1 MTRPPPLPD
10 SNAGLKWI
18 VPVGRSGF
26 AIATGYLALISVLLL
41 PAPLALL
48 FGVLALADIAKHPE
62 KSGKGRAWF
71 GIIAG
76 MLFSLLILLFI
87 FRLVLNGK

>member
-10 SNAGLKWI
+10 PDAGLKW
-18 VPVGRSGF
+18 VLPVGRSAF
-26 AIATGYLALISVLLL
+26 AITAGYLALFSVLLL

-48 FGVLALADIAKHPE
+48 FGVLAQADIAKHPG

-71 GIIAG
+71 GIVAG
-76 MLFSLLILLFI
+76 VFFSLLLLLLLL
-87 FRLVLNGK
+87 RLALKVD

>member
-10 SNAGLKWI
+10 PDAGLKW
-18 VPVGRSGF
+18 VLPVGRSAF
-26 AIATGYLALISVLLL
+26 AIAAGYLALFSVLLL

-48 FGVLALADIAKHPE
+48 FGVLALADIAKHPG

-71 GIIAG
+71 GIVAG
-76 MLFSLLILLFI
+76 VFFTLLLLLLLLS
-87 FRLVLNGK
+87 LVLKVD